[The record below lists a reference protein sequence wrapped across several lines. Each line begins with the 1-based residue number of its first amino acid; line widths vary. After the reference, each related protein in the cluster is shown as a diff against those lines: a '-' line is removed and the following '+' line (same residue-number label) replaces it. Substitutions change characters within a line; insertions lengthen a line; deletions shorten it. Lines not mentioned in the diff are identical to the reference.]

1 MKQFRLVLT
10 GGPGGGKSVALK
22 ALQSDLTKNGVRV
35 IAIPEAAT
43 ELILAGLSP
52 RGILD
57 NKDFQALQLDL
68 QLQREDLYAQ
78 TAQHLNDEVVILL
91 CDRGALD
98 GKGFIEEKDFDQI
111 LLQRGLTEKQ
121 LCERYDAI
129 FHMTSAAKKD
139 ITLYSLN
146 NNLARKETPSEA
158 AHEDDRLIGIWS
170 QHPYHVLIPPC
181 DTIEEKIDHLKKAV
195 YHFLEIHKE

>member
-1 MKQFRLVLT
+1 MKQFRMVLT
-10 GGPGGGKSVALK
+10 GGPGGGKSVALQ
-22 ALQSDLTKNGVRV
+22 ALQQDLTKEGLRV

-43 ELILAGLSP
+43 EIILSGLSP

-68 QLQREDLYAQ
+68 QLQREDLYAKA
-78 TAQHLNDEVVILL
+78 AQKLKEDVVVLL

-98 GKGFIEEKDFDQI
+98 GKGFIEEEAFDQI
-111 LLQRGLTEKQ
+111 LKERDLREDQLLT
-121 LCERYDAI
+121 RYDAI

-139 ITLYSLN
+139 TALYSLN

-158 AHEDDRLIGIWS
+158 AAEDDRLIEIWS
-170 QHPYHVLIPPC
+170 FHPYQVLIPPC
-181 DTIEEKIDHLKKAV
+181 ETMEEKIQLLKQAVLQFLQDH
-195 YHFLEIHKE
+195 

>member
-1 MKQFRLVLT
+1 MKQFRMVLT
-10 GGPGGGKSVALK
+10 GGPGGGKSVALQ
-22 ALQSDLTKNGVRV
+22 ALQHDLTKEGLRV

-43 ELILAGLSP
+43 EIILSGLSP

-68 QLQREDLYAQ
+68 QLQREDLYAKA
-78 TAQHLNDEVVILL
+78 AQKLKEDVVVLL

-98 GKGFIEEKDFDQI
+98 GKGFIEEEAFDQI
-111 LLQRGLTEKQ
+111 LHERSLREDQLLT
-121 LCERYDAI
+121 RYDAI

-139 ITLYSLN
+139 TALYSLN

-158 AHEDDRLIGIWS
+158 AAEDDRLIKIWS
-170 QHPYHVLIPPC
+170 LHPYQVLIPPC
-181 DTIEEKIDHLKKAV
+181 ETIEEKIQLLKQAV
-195 YHFLEIHKE
+195 LHFLDDH